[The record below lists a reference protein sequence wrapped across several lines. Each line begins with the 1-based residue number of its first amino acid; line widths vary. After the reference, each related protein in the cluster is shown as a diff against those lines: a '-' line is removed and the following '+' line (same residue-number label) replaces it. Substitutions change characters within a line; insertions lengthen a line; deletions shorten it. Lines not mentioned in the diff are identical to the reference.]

1 MWICSRHRYTLG
13 KFWRSAKVTRQYPDH
28 DGVRKRIQGRCNYL
42 AYVLHMSQDVQK
54 LFGVIIPVE
63 SGGLQ

>member
-1 MWICSRHRYTLG
+1 MWISYRHRYTMG

-28 DGVRKRIQGRCNYL
+28 DSVRKRIQARD
-42 AYVLHMSQDVQK
+42 VITLHMSQDIQK

-63 SGGLQ
+63 SGSLQ

>member
-1 MWICSRHRYTLG
+1 MGICYRHRYTLG
-13 KFWRSAKVTRQYPDH
+13 KFWRSAKVTRQYPDQ
-28 DGVRKRIQGRCNYL
+28 DSVRKRIQGRD
-42 AYVLHMSQDVQK
+42 VITLHMSQDVQK

>member
-1 MWICSRHRYTLG
+1 MG
-13 KFWRSAKVTRQYPDH
+13 KFWRSANVTCQYPDH
-28 DGVRKRIQGRCNYL
+28 DGVRKRIQGRD
-42 AYVLHMSQDVQK
+42 VITLHMSQDVQK